1 MPVIAVI
8 NRKGGSGKSTV
19 AAHLA
24 SWYAQGGHAVML
36 GDVDRQ
42 QSSRSWLRRRP
53 KSQPVISPWSVDQNI
68 LRVPKGIT
76 HIILDTPGGLH
87 GFDLSRLVMTVDAI
101 VMPVCD
107 ATFDKESAASC
118 YAELKTLPRVATGRC
133 KIACFGMRLNAQEGS
148 DATLQAWADHLGL
161 PYVGGVR
168 DTRLYTHYLEQGLT
182 LFDSPTGEAVEDK
195 AQWGTLLNW
204 LLTLSYAGHKP
215 GVVSASAPTSVALT
229 DANSVHPRSLRA
241 VHTVQVEHV

>member
-24 SWYAQGGHAVML
+24 SWYAHGGHSVML

-53 KSQPVISPWSVDQNI
+53 PSHPAISPWGADQNI
-68 LRVPKGIT
+68 LRVPKGIS

-87 GFDLSRLVMTVDAI
+87 GFDLARLVMTADAI

-118 YAELKTLPRVATGRC
+118 YAELKTLPRVSAGRC
-133 KIACFGMRLNAQEGS
+133 KIACFGMRLNFEVGS
-148 DATLQAWADHLGL
+148 GAALQAWAEHLDL
-161 PYVGGVR
+161 LYVGGVR
-168 DTRLYTHYLEQGLT
+168 DTRLYAQYLEQGLT
-182 LFDSPTGEAVEDK
+182 LFDSPAGEALEDK
-195 AQWGTLLNW
+195 AHWGSLLNW
-204 LLTLSYAGHKP
+204 LLTVSKTGRKSGAVAASSQISQDLPELSSP
-215 GVVSASAPTSVALT
+215 
-229 DANSVHPRSLRA
+229 HPRSLRA
-241 VHTVQVEHV
+241 VHTVRVQHA

>member
-24 SWYAQGGHAVML
+24 SWFAQSGHSVML

-53 KSQPVISPWSVDQNI
+53 KSQPVISPWNVDQNI

-87 GFDLSRLVMTVDAI
+87 GFDLARLVMSADAI

-107 ATFDKESAASC
+107 ASFDKESAASC
-118 YAELKTLPRVATGRC
+118 YAELKALPRVATGRC
-133 KIACFGMRLNAQEGS
+133 QLACFGMRLDFEAGA
-148 DATLQAWADHLGL
+148 DAALQAWAKHLDL

-168 DTRLYTHYLEQGLT
+168 DTRMYAHYLDQGLT
-182 LFDSPTGEAVEDK
+182 LFDSPAHEGLEDK
-195 AQWGTLLNW
+195 AQWGSLLNW
-204 LLTLSYAGHKP
+204 LMTLSNTGRQPGFVFAKP
-215 GVVSASAPTSVALT
+215 QPNAAPTES
-229 DANSVHPRSLRA
+229 SSPHPRSLRA
-241 VHTVQVEHV
+241 VHIVQAEHA